1 MKKILSVTLS
11 LIIASCFF
19 MGGNPAQ
26 NFGTFAADISAYDE
40 YFDTQTVYNKL
51 ISMKKDYPEGMT
63 WANDNRYAWKGGIYS
78 AGYGCAG
85 FAFLMSDSIF
95 GNFRARKH
103 TDISRVK
110 VGDILRLDYDAHSV
124 IVLKKEGSIVTVAE
138 GNYNSSIHWGRKI
151 DLSGSSC
158 GFTYVLTRYP
168 KKGDVNGDNTINP
181 LDASLAL
188 SEYAV
193 LSTASSSNFD
203 GRQNW
208 AAEIDGNNQI
218 DPSDASYI
226 LSFYAYLS
234 TTNDKSEID
243 IREWKNI

>member
-1 MKKILSVTLS
+1 MRKILSVTLS

-19 MGGNPAQ
+19 AVGNPAQ
-26 NFGTFAADISAYDE
+26 NFAAFAADTSVYAE
-40 YFDTQTVYNKL
+40 YFDTQTVYDKL

-63 WANDNRYAWKGGIYS
+63 WTNDNFYKWKGGVYS

-85 FAFLMSDSIF
+85 FAFLMSDSVF

-110 VGDILRLDYDAHSV
+110 VGDILRLDYDRHSV

-151 DLSGSSC
+151 NLSDSGC

-168 KKGDVNGDNTINP
+168 KKGDVNGDNTISP

-188 SEYAV
+188 AEYAS
-193 LSTASSSNFD
+193 LSTASPSNFD
-203 GRQNW
+203 DRQNW
-208 AAEIDGNNQI
+208 AAEIDENNKI

-234 TTNDKSEID
+234 TTNDKSEVD
-243 IREWKNI
+243 IREWKK